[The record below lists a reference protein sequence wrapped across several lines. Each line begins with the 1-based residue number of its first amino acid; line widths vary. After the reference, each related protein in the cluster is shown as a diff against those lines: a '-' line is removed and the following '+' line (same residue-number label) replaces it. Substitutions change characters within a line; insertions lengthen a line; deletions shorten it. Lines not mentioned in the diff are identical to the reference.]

1 MRVRTM
7 SRRIAPR
14 ALLGAVALG
23 LLGAAPALAAGS
35 QPAKGASVADLAYG
49 AGVGGLLTVL
59 LLWVAIRHRAG
70 RTAVIT
76 RLADYSERVSGLPG
90 WCALPSA
97 IAGGS
102 ALIAVFGFYWDVAKH
117 IDTGRDPSPF
127 GTAAHYPIL
136 VGLAGLALAGVVG
149 IMLGTGPGGERART
163 PTSLRLT
170 HDWHV
175 PLGSALIF
183 LCGAFALSGFPLD
196 DVWHRLFGQDVTLW
210 GPTHVLMIAGASLS
224 MLGAW
229 VLLVEG
235 RRALAPE
242 REQEPEFD
250 RGLSVWVRLRTIAM
264 GGAFMLALS
273 TLQGEFDYGV
283 PQFQLLYQP
292 ILIMLA
298 AGCGLVAA
306 RLRLGRFGALYAVGF
321 FLGLRG
327 LLTLIIGPGLGESTL
342 HFPLYVVEA
351 VIVELVAARLTTSR
365 PLTVGAI
372 SGALIGTFGL
382 AAEWGWSHVWM
393 PLPWPSTLLPEAAVF
408 GFAAAVA
415 GGVLGGFIGRALL
428 SGQGVRQRAPRWLL
442 PAAALLAVLCIVYPL
457 PMGAGPRA
465 SAGVT
470 LRDVTP
476 GPGRTVS
483 ATVRLSPR
491 DAANGADWLTAT
503 AWQGG
508 GLVVD
513 RLERVREG
521 VYRTTEPI
529 PVHGQWKAMLRLE
542 NGRGVRAVPIYL
554 PRDTAIPARGVP
566 ATAHFTRPFV
576 RDKKILQREAVG
588 GSAWLSLP
596 AYLFL
601 LAIAAGWLVAIGF
614 GLRRLETASA
624 PSGRRPDAPRGRTSA
639 GRVRPA

>member
-1 MRVRTM
+1 MSTLLLAANEPAGGAAIGQVVIATAFAAVVTAALLWLCSGHRNGRNPLLGRAAAFAGRVGRLPGWTALPLGVGAV
-7 SRRIAPR
+7 SLHI
-14 ALLGAVALG
+14 ALLGM
-23 LLGAAPALAAGS
+23 
-35 QPAKGASVADLAYG
+35 
-49 AGVGGLLTVL
+49 
-59 LLWVAIRHRAG
+59 
-70 RTAVIT
+70 
-76 RLADYSERVSGLPG
+76 
-90 WCALPSA
+90 
-97 IAGGS
+97 
-102 ALIAVFGFYWDVAKH
+102 YWDISLH
-117 IDTGRDPSPF
+117 IDQGRDPGPL
-127 GTAAHYPIL
+127 ANPAHYLIL
-136 VGLAGLALAGVVG
+136 GGLFGVFAAGVLAMALPGADERPGPAPVRLIEGWSAPVG
-149 IMLGTGPGGERART
+149 GILMAACGGF
-163 PTSLRLT
+163 
-170 HDWHV
+170 
-175 PLGSALIF
+175 ALI
-183 LCGAFALSGFPLD
+183 GFPLD

-235 RRALAPE
+235 RRALSPE
-242 REQEPEFD
+242 GEQQPDFE
-250 RGLSVWVRLRTIAM
+250 RGLSAWVRLRTIAM

-306 RLRLGRFGALYAVGF
+306 RLRLGRFGALYAVAF

-351 VIVELVAARLTTSR
+351 VVVELVAARLTAGR
-365 PLTVGAI
+365 PLTVGAV
-372 SGALIGTFGL
+372 SGALIGTVGL

-428 SGQGVRQRAPRWLL
+428 SGQEVRQRAPRWLL

-457 PMGAGPRA
+457 PMGAGPHA
-465 SAGVT
+465 SAAVT
-470 LRDVTP
+470 LHDVTP
-476 GPGRTVS
+476 GSGRTVS

-491 DAANGADWLTAT
+491 DAAKDADWLTMT

-513 RLERVREG
+513 RLRRVTGG

-529 PVHGQWKAMLRLE
+529 PVHGQWKAMLRME
-542 NGRGVRAVPIYL
+542 NGRGVRAVPVYL
-554 PRDTAIPARGVP
+554 PRDTAIPAKEVP
-566 ATAHFTRPFV
+566 AAAHFTRPFV

-601 LAIAAGWLVAIGF
+601 LAIAVGWLVAIAF
-614 GLRRLETASA
+614 GLRRLERASR
-624 PSGRRPDAPRGRTSA
+624 PGPQPDAARGRASP